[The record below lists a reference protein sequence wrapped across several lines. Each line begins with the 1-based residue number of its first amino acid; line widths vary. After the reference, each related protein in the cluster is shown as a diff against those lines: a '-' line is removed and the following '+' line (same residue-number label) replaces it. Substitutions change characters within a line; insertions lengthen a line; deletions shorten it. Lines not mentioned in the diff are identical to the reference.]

1 MQSPVLIFALT
12 KGLAVPGLLSPLELL
27 LVAGC
32 GFVVGGLA
40 GLLGIGGSFLLVPLL
55 HVVLKIP
62 VEIAVGST
70 SCQLLGPSTTALLAR
85 RISLT
90 QFRLP
95 LIITGGIITGVL
107 VGTLALQSARE
118 FGMLEVNSRI
128 IPASEL
134 LVLGTYQI
142 LLVGIGSFA
151 LFEVRRQSQGRSISR
166 GLLAK
171 LPIPPFEEFDELD
184 VRRLSIPVLSLFGLG
199 TGILAGLLGISGALI
214 LIPGLVYLLDIR
226 SKQAILVSLVVVW
239 ITSLIATIFHAWYG
253 NVDLRLALALL
264 FGGTIGARIGAE
276 LSHKVPGTTI
286 RSSIGWLAL
295 LTAALV
301 LLKLVN
307 LLTSPGAEDVSGL
320 VRVFERITA

>member
-1 MQSPVLIFALT
+1 M
-12 KGLAVPGLLSPLELL
+12 PGLLSPLELL
-27 LVAGC
+27 LVVGC
-32 GFVVGGLA
+32 GFTVGGLA

-85 RISLT
+85 RMTLT

-107 VGTLALQSARE
+107 VGTLSLQASQAS
-118 FGMLEVNSRI
+118 GTIQINNRI

-134 LVLGTYQI
+134 LVLGSYEI
-142 LLVGIGSFA
+142 LLVGIGAFA
-151 LFEVRRQSQGRSISR
+151 LFEVHRQSQGRPISR
-166 GLLAK
+166 GLLAR
-171 LPIPPFEEFDELD
+171 LPIPPTEEFDELD
-184 VRRLSIPVLSLFGLG
+184 VRRLSIPVLSLFGLATG
-199 TGILAGLLGISGALI
+199 TLAGLLGISGALI

-239 ITSLIATIFHAWYG
+239 ITSFIATMFHAWYG
-253 NVDLRLALALL
+253 NVELPLALALL

-276 LSHKVPGTTI
+276 LSHKVPGKTI

-307 LLTSPGAEDVSGL
+307 LFTSPDTEDVSRL
-320 VRVFERITA
+320 IRVLERITA

>member
-1 MQSPVLIFALT
+1 M
-12 KGLAVPGLLSPLELL
+12 PGLMSPFEFL
-27 LVAGC
+27 LVVCC
-32 GFVVGGLA
+32 GFTVGGLA

-107 VGTLALQSARE
+107 VGALALQSTRE
-118 FGMLEVNSRI
+118 SGTIEVNARV

-134 LVLGTYQI
+134 LVLGTYLI
-142 LLVGIGSFA
+142 MLTGIGAFVI
-151 LFEVRRQSQGRSISR
+151 FEVHRQSQGRSIPR

-171 LPIPPFEEFDELD
+171 IALPPVEEFDELN
-184 VRRLSIPVLSLFGLG
+184 VRQLSIPVLSLFGLT
-199 TGILAGLLGISGALI
+199 TGFLAGLLGISGALF

-239 ITSLIATIFHAWYG
+239 ITSFNATIFHAWYG
-253 NVDLRLALALL
+253 NVDLMLAIALM

-276 LSHKVPGTTI
+276 LSHKVPGKTI

-295 LTAALV
+295 LTAGLV
-301 LLKLVN
+301 LLRLVA
-307 LLTSPGAEDVSGL
+307 LLTAPGAEDVTGL
-320 VRVFERITA
+320 V